1 MVFSKKYEIIKDAPK
16 EISWEEYEKVSL
28 QEYYELLKSSSDSE
42 EAFQLFFEENPAFV
56 PGALEL
62 FGQSG
67 HYPYMHTLISQPQIG
82 APFRRFPDF
91 LWLANDSLTFTPVFI
106 EIEKPAK
113 VMYTKG
119 GDMSAAFSQ
128 AIGQI
133 YEWQTILNKP
143 VNQLLFFDFFN
154 IPQSLREKDFKPQFL
169 LVYGRRGEYETNEL
183 LRGKR
188 AAVRK
193 DNIDIIS
200 FDRLRPIRDYYEFTS
215 SQVRNKEYWIKN
227 IPPTFRYRADCAK
240 ELVLAKGF
248 REAIVNMRYTSE
260 ARKEFLDQRYKYW
273 IEYGELPNK
282 GILSSGE
289 GE

>member
-1 MVFSKKYEIIKDAPK
+1 MVFSKKYEIKKDAPK
-16 EISWEEYEKVSL
+16 EIAWEEYEKVSL
-28 QEYYELLKSSSDSE
+28 QKYYELLESSSDSE
-42 EAFQLFFEENPAFV
+42 EAFQLFFEENPAYV

-82 APFRRFPDF
+82 GPFRRSPDF

-106 EIEKPAK
+106 EIEKPSK

-119 GDMSAAFSQ
+119 GNMSATFSQ

-143 VNQLLFFDFFN
+143 TNQLLFFDFFN
-154 IPQSLREKDFKPQFL
+154 IPQSLREKDFEPQFL
-169 LVYGRRGEYETNEL
+169 LVYGRRAEYETNEL

-215 SQVRNKEYWIKN
+215 SRVRNKEYWIKN
-227 IPPTFRYRADCAK
+227 IPPTFKYRADCAR
-240 ELVLAKGF
+240 ELVSVKGF
-248 REAIVNMRYTSE
+248 REAIAHMKHTSE
-260 ARKEFLDQRYKYW
+260 ARKEFLSQRYEYW
-273 IEYGELPNK
+273 IEYGKLPNK
-282 GILSSGE
+282 GILTSGE

>member
-1 MVFSKKYEIIKDAPK
+1 MVFTKKYEFIKDPPK
-16 EISWEEYEKVSL
+16 EIVWEEYEKVSI
-28 QEYYELLKSSSDSE
+28 QEYYKLLESSSDNE
-42 EAFQLFFEENPAFV
+42 AAFQLFFEENPSYV

-67 HYPYMHTLISQPQIG
+67 HYPHMHTLISQPQIG
-82 APFRRFPDF
+82 GPFKRSPDF

-119 GDMSAAFSQ
+119 GDMRAEFSQ

-143 VNQLLFFDFFN
+143 TNQLLFFDFFN
-154 IPQSLREKDFKPQFL
+154 IPQSLRERDFKPQFL
-169 LVYGRRGEYETNEL
+169 LVYGRRDEYETNEL

-193 DNIDIIS
+193 DNIDIMS

-227 IPPTFRYRADCAK
+227 IPPTFRYRPDCAK
-240 ELVLAKGF
+240 ELVSAKGF
-248 REAIVNMRYTSE
+248 QEAILHMRHTSE
-260 ARKEFLDQRYKYW
+260 ARKEFLNNRYSYW
-273 IEYGELPNK
+273 SEYGGLSDM